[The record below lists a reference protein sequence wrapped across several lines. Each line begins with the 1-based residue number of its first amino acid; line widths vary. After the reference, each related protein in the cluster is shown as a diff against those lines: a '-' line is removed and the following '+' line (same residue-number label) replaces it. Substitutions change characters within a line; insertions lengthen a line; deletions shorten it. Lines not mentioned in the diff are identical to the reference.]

1 MQFDVFGTIT
11 VSVSCRVTADNEE
24 DAIEAAYEEF
34 GGVHS
39 YVGNGGTDKLI
50 GVRGTHES
58 IEGAGDVEWAEAVPR
73 SR

>member
-11 VSVSCRVTADNEE
+11 VSVTCRVTADNAE
-24 DAIEAAYEEF
+24 DAVEAAYEEF
-34 GGVHS
+34 GGVRN

-58 IEGAGDVEWAEAVPR
+58 IECGDDVEWAEAVPR
-73 SR
+73 TR